1 MTSTVIEVTNTVI
14 SSEASSD
21 YITNSVF
28 DTLYYNSDIITTFLS
43 VPLKEHVLVKQSN
56 DFILTAS

>member
-1 MTSTVIEVTNTVI
+1 MTSAVIEVTNTVI

-21 YITNSVF
+21 YITNDVF

-56 DFILTAS
+56 DFILTTS